1 MAEAAHEQQM
11 ETERSEL
18 EQPRWAVI
26 SFERREG
33 SELTYSQAVNLL
45 KELESRKVTGLAI
58 VTDEAAAK
66 IGD

>member
-1 MAEAAHEQQM
+1 MAEATQA
-11 ETERSEL
+11 ETIENEL
-18 EQPRWAVI
+18 EQARWAVI

-33 SELTYSQAVNLL
+33 SGLTYLQAVQLL
-45 KELESRKVTGLAI
+45 KDLESRNVTGLAI

>member
-1 MAEAAHEQQM
+1 MAEAAQEQ
-11 ETERSEL
+11 EAEAAGNEL

-33 SELTYSQAVNLL
+33 SGLTYQQAIDLL

-58 VTDEAAAK
+58 VTDEAASR
-66 IGD
+66 IES

>member
-1 MAEAAHEQQM
+1 MTEPVQEQQAETM
-11 ETERSEL
+11 ENEL

-33 SELTYSQAVNLL
+33 SGLTYLQAVQIL
-45 KELESRKVTGLAI
+45 KDLESRNVTGLAI
-58 VTDEAAAK
+58 VTDGAAAK

>member
-1 MAEAAHEQQM
+1 MAEAAQEQQIGA
-11 ETERSEL
+11 TLSEL
-18 EQPRWAVI
+18 EQHRWAVI

-33 SELTYSQAVNLL
+33 SGLTYPQATDLL
-45 KELESRKVTGLAI
+45 RDLESRKVTGLAV